1 MKYAPVMW
9 NIARAFGQPLA
20 TAGEDVRY
28 LLTDSYRWMVDPHR
42 TDIET
47 VEVATPRAVP
57 PPAPGGDAA
66 SEALPPGWSTA
77 KDDNGRVYYLNNAT
91 GASQWTPPTA

>member
-1 MKYAPVMW
+1 M
-9 NIARAFGQPLA
+9 
-20 TAGEDVRY
+20 
-28 LLTDSYRWMVDPHR
+28 